1 MRTHAVR
8 LFALI
13 TLAAAGLSIPC
24 RADVSATPAVPSAAA
39 SPAPTVRSI
48 TVESAKK
55 LEGTPPRALI
65 RLGLLG
71 TDLDMVTDVQVPG
84 IDPPPVT
91 KIVGQSAQFLAVEVT
106 MPLDSRADL
115 LRLTWTGSPTPIPIT
130 WASLIVAPI
139 PTVTTG
145 IAEVEVTVSTF
156 PSDAYPN
163 LRSLMINADKD
174 VFVTN
179 PNQMAIEIVPAGA
192 TSLRIRPGNSSKRL
206 IVDFLAPDKFD
217 VKDVVVSVYDSSD
230 LDRRQ
235 LKAIGKTVKEFS
247 KKQDANQPV
256 ITGARLISLRRSAGE
271 CDRPEVRVA
280 GHQGGKRQCGYG
292 RIRIEGRGFGS
303 DSARVRI
310 GVVPRNPEVRVDPA
324 SIALDTSR
332 CDEKVLEANFEF
344 DVAEGYS
351 LPMRLEGVAVSVT
364 KPIRTTVRKGDLD
377 VTVGQLET
385 YLASTD
391 VGPKRDG
398 RLEYGYTVLDVNTA
412 HQIFGRGVATNFY
425 VIAIAVVNR
434 SEKKVAI
441 PLSAIE
447 AEVEWSTGDV
457 PGQPFEFLEGPATLR
472 PVPLSTVTAF
482 FTADNRSKGRRA
494 KFFNILEGIRTL
506 GQTMIPLF
514 GPGYETAHTIFTSG
528 LIPGAKI
535 AIGDLSDQ
543 QLQSLA
549 GLSWEN
555 VEEIPGNGG
564 SKVKFVYIQ
573 RGLQEFGTVPSNKDS
588 NGKDVKK
595 EVKNLYGVELTGFEI
610 LETAT
615 HGGTQNKSL
624 SPQLPEK

>member
-1 MRTHAVR
+1 MKAHTVPFIAI
-8 LFALI
+8 L
-13 TLAAAGLSIPC
+13 TLVAAAGFAIPC
-24 RADVSATPAVPSAAA
+24 LAVVPAAPAAQAGGSPPGPS
-39 SPAPTVRSI
+39 VRSI
-48 TVESAKK
+48 SVESARK
-55 LEGTPPRALI
+55 LDGTPARALI

-71 TDLDMVTDVQVPG
+71 TDLDTVTEVQVPG
-84 IDPPPVT
+84 IEPPPPA
-91 KIVGQSAQFLAVEVT
+91 KIVSQNAQFLAVEVT
-106 MPLDSRADL
+106 MPLDTRTEL
-115 LRLTWTGSPTPIPIT
+115 LRLVRTGGSPELVT
-130 WASLIVAPI
+130 WASLIVSAVPAATNGV
-139 PTVTTG
+139 P
-145 IAEVEVTVSTF
+145 EVEVTVTSF

-163 LRSLMINADKD
+163 LHSLLLTADKE
-174 VFVTN
+174 VFVAN

-192 TSLRIRPGNSSKRL
+192 TNMRIRPGNSTKRL
-206 IVDFLAPDKFD
+206 IVDFLAPDKFE
-217 VKDVVVSVYDSSD
+217 VKDVVASVYDSSD

-256 ITGARLISLRRSAGE
+256 ITGARLVSLRRSAGE
-271 CDRPEVRVA
+271 CVTRDVQA
-280 GHQGGKRQCGYG
+280 DGHDALQCGYG
-292 RIRIEGRGFGS
+292 RIRIEGKGFGG
-303 DSARVRI
+303 DSALVRV
-310 GVVPRNPEVRVDPA
+310 GVLPRNPDIRVNPA
-324 SIALDTSR
+324 SITVDATRFD
-332 CDEKVLEANFEF
+332 DKVIEAEFEF
-344 DVAEGYS
+344 DVYKGYS
-351 LPMRLEGVAVSVT
+351 VPMRLEGVSVSVT

-385 YLASTD
+385 YIAATD

-425 VIAIAVVNR
+425 VIALAVVNR

-447 AEVEWSTGDV
+447 AEVEWAAGDSTD
-457 PGQPFEFLEGPATLR
+457 PNFELLEGPSTLR
-472 PVPLSTVTAF
+472 PVPLATVTAF

-494 KFFNILEGIRTL
+494 KFFNILEGVRTL

-555 VEEIPGNGG
+555 VEEVPGNGG

-573 RGLQEFGTVPSNKDS
+573 RGLQEFGSVPRSNRS

-595 EVKNLYGVELTGFEI
+595 EIKNLYGVELTGFEI

-615 HGGTQNKSL
+615 YGGTQNKSL
-624 SPQLPEK
+624 NPLLPDK

>member
-1 MRTHAVR
+1 MRTHAVP
-8 LFALI
+8 LM
-13 TLAAAGLSIPC
+13 TLLTLVAAACPSRPC
-24 RADVSATPAVPSAAA
+24 RAEVPTVPAAQAAEA
-39 SPAPTVRSI
+39 SPAVRSLS
-48 TVESAKK
+48 VESARR
-55 LEGTPPRALI
+55 LDGIPARVLV

-71 TDLDMVTDVQVPG
+71 TDLNMVTDVRVPG
-84 IDPPPVT
+84 FEPPPPT
-91 KIVGQSAQFLAVEVT
+91 KIVSQGAQFLAVEIT
-106 MPLDSRADL
+106 MPIDARAEL
-115 LRLTWTGSPTPIPIT
+115 LHLALPGGGLVPIT
-130 WASLIVAPI
+130 WASLSVAPV
-139 PTVTTG
+139 PTVTAVVTE
-145 IAEVEVTVSTF
+145 AEITLSTF
-156 PSDAYPN
+156 PSGAYPN
-163 LRSLMINADKD
+163 LHSLVLNADKD
-174 VFVTN
+174 IFSEN
-179 PNQMAIEIVPAGA
+179 PNRMAVEVVPAGA
-192 TSLRIRPGNSSKRL
+192 TNVRIRPGNSYRRL
-206 IVDFLAPDKFD
+206 IVDLLAPDKYD
-217 VKDVVVSVYDSSD
+217 VKDVVVSVYDSTD

-256 ITGARLISLRRSAGE
+256 ISNARLVSLRRSAGNCE
-271 CDRPEVRVA
+271 NPDMRA
-280 GHQGGKRQCGYG
+280 TGHQGGNRRCGFG
-292 RIRIEGRGFGS
+292 RIRIEGKGFGGDKS
-303 DSARVRI
+303 RVRVGI
-310 GVVPRNPEVRVDPA
+310 LPRNPEVRIDPA
-324 SIALDTSR
+324 SITIDAARFDDR
-332 CDEKVLEANFEF
+332 AFEANFEF

-351 LPMRLEGVAVSVT
+351 LPMRLEGVSVSVT

-385 YLASTD
+385 YLATTD

-425 VIAIAVVNR
+425 VIALAVVNR
-434 SEKKVAI
+434 SEKKVAV

-447 AEVEWSTGDV
+447 AEVEWAYGSNASD
-457 PGQPFEFLEGPATLR
+457 PNYEFLEGPPTLR
-472 PVPLSTVTAF
+472 PVPLATVTAF

-549 GLSWEN
+549 ALSWEN
-555 VEEIPGNGG
+555 VEEVPGNGG

-573 RGLQEFGTVPSNKDS
+573 RGLQEFGTPRRASTR
-588 NGKDVKK
+588 NGTDVKK
-595 EVKNLYGVELTGFEI
+595 EIKNLYGIELTGFEI

-624 SPQLPEK
+624 SPQLPDR

>member
-39 SPAPTVRSI
+39 SPAPTVRSM
-48 TVESAKK
+48 TVESANK

-106 MPLDSRADL
+106 MPLDTRAEL

-145 IAEVEVTVSTF
+145 VAEVEVTVSTF

-192 TSLRIRPGNSSKRL
+192 TNMRIRQGNSTKRL

-256 ITGARLISLRRSAGE
+256 ITGARLISLRRSAGPCLTNGARSHVDAE
-271 CDRPEVRVA
+271 C
-280 GHQGGKRQCGYG
+280 GFG
-292 RIRIEGRGFGS
+292 RIRIEGKGFGG
-303 DSARVRI
+303 DSARVKV
-310 GVVPRNPEVRVDPA
+310 GVLPRNPDIRIDPESIKLDA
-324 SIALDTSR
+324 SRSD
-332 CDEKVLEANFEF
+332 DKVLEAEFEF
-344 DVAEGYS
+344 EVYKGYS
-351 LPMRLEGVAVSVT
+351 VPMRLEGVSVSVT

-425 VIAIAVVNR
+425 VIALAVVNR
-434 SEKKVAI
+434 SEKKIAI

-447 AEVEWSTGDV
+447 AEVEWAAGTAAD
-457 PGQPFEFLEGPATLR
+457 PEFELLEGPATLR
-472 PVPLSTVTAF
+472 PVPLATVTAF

-573 RGLQEFGTVPSNKDS
+573 RGLQEFGTPKNATSR
-588 NGKDVKK
+588 NGQDVKK
-595 EVKNLYGVELTGFEI
+595 EIKNLYGVELTGFEI